1 MWIERRELGVGECT
15 MRPVAA
21 AANSVRYA
29 LGVHVREMP
38 ITPDA
43 IAAAM
48 SP

>member
-1 MWIERRELGVGECT
+1 MGVGECT
-15 MRPVAA
+15 MRPVAP
-21 AANSVRYA
+21 ANAVRYA

-38 ITPDA
+38 ITLDA